1 MKRLQLLF
9 TLPGR
14 LDQTLETARRV
25 APSLIKLL
33 HRGNNTAHEPS
44 LAGTLCQAFGIKR
57 QQDWPLAAICAKA
70 DGMNGDGY
78 WLRLDPVYL
87 EVAMGGL
94 LLQPPDSLQL
104 SLPEASE
111 LIADINRHWRQEGLE
126 IQAASEVANPARWYL
141 HLPEAP
147 NLHTTPLD
155 QMHGEYLTPHLPRGA
170 DARHFLKL
178 INEVQMLMHSHPV
191 NIARENEGRLAVN
204 GLWLWGGGAL
214 SDGHLGRNEQT
225 TFDRV
230 AADSFE
236 ASALALHTG
245 CAFTTPPMAL
255 SDLNESGRALV
266 LLSPPDAA
274 WDGDI
279 EARLAQLEHD
289 WFHPALQQVSRGR
302 IRQLRLDLLGHQ
314 AVVLTPLQ
322 AWRFWR

>member
-44 LAGTLCQAFGIKR
+44 LAGTLCRAFGIKR
-57 QQDWPLAAICAKA
+57 QQDWPLAAICAMA
-70 DGMNGDGY
+70 DGMNRQGY
-78 WLRLDPVYL
+78 WLRLDPVHL

-94 LLQPPDSLQL
+94 LLRPPDSLQL
-104 SLPEASE
+104 SLPEARE
-111 LIADINRHWRQEGLE
+111 LIADINRHLHQEGMD
-126 IQAASEVANPARWYL
+126 IQAAGEVNTPARWYL
-141 HLPEAP
+141 HLPDAP

-170 DARHFLKL
+170 DARRFLKL

-204 GLWLWGGGAL
+204 GLWLWGGGML
-214 SDGHLGRNEQT
+214 SDSQAERRA

-236 ASALALHTG
+236 ASALALHAG
-245 CAFTTPPMAL
+245 CTFTSPPKAL
-255 SDLNESGRALV
+255 SDLNERGRALV
-266 LLSPPDAA
+266 VLSPADTV
-274 WDGDI
+274 WEGDI
-279 EARLAQLEHD
+279 EARLIQLEHD
-289 WFHPALQQVSRGR
+289 WFHPALQQVSRGF
-302 IRQLRLDLLGHQ
+302 IRQLRLDLLGLQ
-314 AVVLTPLQ
+314 AVTLTPLQ